1 MIRDGHRWPCPRV
14 GALGHIQGQVSLA
27 MIRDGCC
34 WPCPRMGAVGQGWCS
49 TLTLWRLGRL
59 IIRNGN
65 NVEAPPVYDS
75 YEVEYLPIEGLLS
88 TGRHFF
94 VELTTDSSGA
104 AAGMAL
110 RYEGTGSGHR
120 GEALGHP
127 HAPPRTP
134 QTSAR
139 VPTAFEQGH
148 CYEPFVKYGNF
159 TASDPRYP
167 VGTTVEFSCDPGYT
181 LEQGSTI
188 IECVDPSD
196 PQWNETEPACRGGHR
211 RRGAVGAG
219 AGGDGAGGAVGA
231 GAGGCWRWG
240 WVTRDGGATM
250 AWHVL
255 EVSATMLGARFGAPK
270 RVLELGG
277 GHGGCW
283 NRDAVVGAVVGTHGG
298 CCGECPHGGAEPG
311 VRPQRCAAGS

>member
-1 MIRDGHRWPCPRV
+1 MARV
-14 GALGHIQGQVSLA
+14 GTTVHAQGFYWPWPARHFAPAL
-27 MIRDGCC
+27 
-34 WPCPRMGAVGQGWCS
+34 P
-49 TLTLWRLGRL
+49 GRL

-110 RYEGTGSGHR
+110 RYEGTGPGHR
-120 GEALGHP
+120 GHLSIP
-127 HAPPRTP
+127 APPWPP
-134 QTSAR
+134 QTFTP

-167 VGTTVEFSCDPGYT
+167 VGTTVEFTCDPGYT

-188 IECVDPSD
+188 IECVDPND

-211 RRGAVGAG
+211 GQGDRVLEMEVHWVLELGVAVGAG
-219 AGGDGAGGAVGA
+219 AGDGLQWMLEPLCHDVCWSQSQQGWRVL
-231 GAGGCWRWG
+231 GGCSGCW
-240 WVTRDGGATM
+240 TR
-250 AWHVL
+250 
-255 EVSATMLGARFGAPK
+255 
-270 RVLELGG
+270 GG
-277 GHGGCW
+277 GCQLVP
-283 NRDAVVGAVVGTHGG
+283 RLLS
-298 CCGECPHGGAEPG
+298 P
-311 VRPQRCAAGS
+311 RRC